1 MSFFR
6 GLNIQIFG
14 FGGILEMI
22 GPETVAQAGQPLVR
36 HEVPCS
42 TIRAWS

>member
-22 GPETVAQAGQPLVR
+22 GPETVAQACLLSVR
-36 HEVPCS
+36 HEVPCC
-42 TIRAWS
+42 TIRAWP